1 MHAAMIALQ
10 TALVT
15 ALEADSALTALI
27 GAEGVFDAP
36 PQGREAPYIV
46 IARHDAVNRD
56 SLVAPGTDHRLTFH
70 VWAGRASRAAALE
83 IADRLSAVALAASL
97 DGPQI
102 AVTHRVHDRT
112 ETLVD
117 LETGQARAAVRLRF
131 FSEPAT

>member
-1 MHAAMIALQ
+1 MHTAMIALQ

-15 ALEADSALTALI
+15 ALQADAALTALI

-36 PQGREAPYIV
+36 PAGRDAPYV
-46 IARHDAVNRD
+46 AIARHDAVNRD

-83 IADRLSAVALAASL
+83 IAERLTTVALAASL
-97 DGPQI
+97 DGPEI

-112 ETLVD
+112 ETVVD
-117 LETGQARAAVRLRF
+117 LETGQARAAIRLRF
-131 FSEPAT
+131 FSEPSS